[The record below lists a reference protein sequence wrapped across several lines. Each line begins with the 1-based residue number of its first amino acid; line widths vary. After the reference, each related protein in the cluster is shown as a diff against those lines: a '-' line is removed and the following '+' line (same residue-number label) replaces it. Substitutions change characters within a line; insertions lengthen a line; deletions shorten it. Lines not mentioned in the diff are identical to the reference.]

1 MKWNKFFTLFG
12 VTGSLAIS
20 NFFQPNLG
28 QVQAQSSS
36 KEALIVFVN
45 GSGDC
50 CAGAMFKVIN
60 RVKPGNTVWT
70 TSYAN
75 FKDKSTTIQVPRV
88 GLSTNADALFITEA
102 TQVINSQPAS
112 RPIVLIGHS
121 YGGDS
126 ILKVLPFITRRVE
139 LVVVIDPVGT
149 AGFRRVATS
158 RVVPPNVDYFMN
170 RWQENGLTGDNIVPF
185 DSRISGQILCQ
196 ATKGCDQTAQNLV
209 RNEDGSEKRV
219 ECGWEEVTCSGF
231 RLGIRKGTKAKRI
244 EHNFMPEDAYIQKI
258 VGDKVSEVLTSFR
271 PIASSSTSSSPS
283 TTIGSPVLTLQGNF
297 KGSGTSR
304 ATFFDRGNARVT
316 IEVDGRTW
324 FDSGNRSFIYNQT
337 RGRCV
342 VGNFSGSGRSDIACL
357 YDYGN
362 FDVAAVVFVS
372 NGRVFEE
379 SVWWRSGVRNFN
391 PDAVEGS
398 LAVIQGSNGRS
409 NIRFNYRYP
418 ENVGSITLVSTGSK
432 FDVNV
437 ER

>member
-36 KEALIVFVN
+36 KDALIVFVN

-50 CAGAMFKVIN
+50 CAGAMFEVIK

-75 FKDKSTTIQVPRV
+75 FKNGSTTTQVL

-102 TQVINSQPAS
+102 AQEINSQPAS

-149 AGFRRVATS
+149 AGFRRIATN

-170 RWQENGLTGDNIVPF
+170 RWQENGLNDENIVPF
-185 DSRISGQILCQ
+185 DSRISGEILCQ
-196 ATKGCDQTAQNLV
+196 ATKECDQTAQNLV

-219 ECGWEEVTCSGF
+219 ECGWEEITCPGF
-231 RLGIRKGTKAKRI
+231 ELPVPPFTKGRKGTKAQRI
-244 EHNFMPEDAYIQKI
+244 EHNSMPKDAYIQKI
-258 VGDKVSEVLTSFR
+258 VGDKISEVLTSFR
-271 PIASSSTSSSPS
+271 PIASLPSTSPTPTSTVGNGDVFAHDINGSDVGTPYKLNSSTKVAANPQDKR
-283 TTIGSPVLTLQGNF
+283 VL
-297 KGSGTSR
+297 
-304 ATFFDRGNARVT
+304 VM
-316 IEVDGRTW
+316 
-324 FDSGNRSFIYNQT
+324 GNRILVITDDGSVFAHDINGSDVGTPYKLNSSTKVAANPQDK
-337 RGRCV
+337 RVLV
-342 VGNFSGSGRSDIACL
+342 VGNRIL
-357 YDYGN
+357 
-362 FDVAAVVFVS
+362 
-372 NGRVFEE
+372 
-379 SVWWRSGVRNFN
+379 
-391 PDAVEGS
+391 
-398 LAVIQGSNGRS
+398 VI
-409 NIRFNYRYP
+409 
-418 ENVGSITLVSTGSK
+418 T
-432 FDVNV
+432 
-437 ER
+437 

>member
-1 MKWNKFFTLFG
+1 MKWNKFFTLVG

-36 KEALIVFVN
+36 
-45 GSGDC
+45 
-50 CAGAMFKVIN
+50 
-60 RVKPGNTVWT
+60 
-70 TSYAN
+70 
-75 FKDKSTTIQVPRV
+75 
-88 GLSTNADALFITEA
+88 
-102 TQVINSQPAS
+102 
-112 RPIVLIGHS
+112 
-121 YGGDS
+121 
-126 ILKVLPFITRRVE
+126 
-139 LVVVIDPVGT
+139 
-149 AGFRRVATS
+149 
-158 RVVPPNVDYFMN
+158 
-170 RWQENGLTGDNIVPF
+170 
-185 DSRISGQILCQ
+185 
-196 ATKGCDQTAQNLV
+196 
-209 RNEDGSEKRV
+209 
-219 ECGWEEVTCSGF
+219 
-231 RLGIRKGTKAKRI
+231 
-244 EHNFMPEDAYIQKI
+244 
-258 VGDKVSEVLTSFR
+258 
-271 PIASSSTSSSPS
+271 SSPS

-297 KGSGTSR
+297 KGSGTSK
-304 ATFFDRGNARVT
+304 ATFFDRGNARGT

-372 NGRVFEE
+372 NGRGFEE
-379 SVWWRSGVRNFN
+379 SIWWRSGVRNFN

-409 NIRFNYRYP
+409 NIRFTYRFP

-432 FDVNV
+432 FDVIV